1 MVFNQT
7 QPFHLFLGKLDMSGV
22 LLECPLHEVIVHLVR
37 KRGEGIGVAHLKAD
51 DRNQIGK
58 LCHCAALDLT
68 RLLDGIAI
76 PQALHRNAVRL

>member
-37 KRGEGIGVAHLKAD
+37 KRGGVSV
-51 DRNQIGK
+51 QPSQSG
-58 LCHCAALDLT
+58 
-68 RLLDGIAI
+68 
-76 PQALHRNAVRL
+76 